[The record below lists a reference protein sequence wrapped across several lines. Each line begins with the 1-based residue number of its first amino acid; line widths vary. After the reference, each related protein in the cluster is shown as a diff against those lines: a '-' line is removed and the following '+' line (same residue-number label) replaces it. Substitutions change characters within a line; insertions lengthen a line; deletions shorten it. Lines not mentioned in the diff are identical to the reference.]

1 VEDGE
6 GPFSD
11 RYDEA
16 SDLPRLFAWFACY
29 GDEGTGRTFDSM
41 DVLNRVLSAE
51 THGLGSPTTRLRFKS

>member
-16 SDLPRLFAWFACY
+16 SDLPRLFAWFACS
-29 GDEGTGRTFDSM
+29 GNEGTGRTFD
-41 DVLNRVLSAE
+41 RVDKRGMRSVVC
-51 THGLGSPTTRLRFKS
+51 